1 VVCNFVYIYSME
13 QIKIRELQTSLNSD
27 VTTGNFLPMA
37 LDTEAG
43 GHLPLTRKIPLS
55 YCVSGGAVFADFSSG
70 LYLSGNQ
77 VLTGYNPD
85 LDIIRF
91 EESVY
96 LSSGMGIFIDDGLI
110 SGKSNLSLTGWASIE
125 GDLNVI
131 TGDIRVNEGSLFLGG
146 GISSDVG
153 DLDLNQGDI
162 NLNQGNVRIEGG
174 LLVTDSI
181 KWSSMGSDDNFPEIT
196 PATGAIFNV
205 PNLTT
210 TTAQPKWDFSG
221 EFRLSPHPDVTID
234 KEAKIDLKNSNHHSW
249 TITAPSTNTTD
260 SVHELILSSDYAG
273 THRNLTLG
281 AVGSEVNLYAE
292 GSLNSNGIYSKSIKA
307 QDELI
312 IPLVSATTAVVDPK
326 RGSIVLDNSD
336 GCYVYNGSDWIKLN

>member
-1 VVCNFVYIYSME
+1 ME
-13 QIKIRELQTSLNSD
+13 QIKIRELQTSLIPD
-27 VTTGNFLPMA
+27 ITTGNFLPMA

-43 GHLPLTRKIPLS
+43 GHLPLTRKVPLS
-55 YCVSGGAVFADFSSG
+55 HCVSGGAVFADFSSG

-96 LSSGMGIFIDDGLI
+96 LSSGMGLFIDDGLI

-131 TGDIRVNEGSLFLGG
+131 TGDIRAKNGSLFLEG
-146 GISSDVG
+146 GISSNEG
-153 DLDLNQGDI
+153 DLDLNQGDV

-174 LLVTDSI
+174 LLVTDSV
-181 KWSSMGSDDNFPEIT
+181 KWSSMGNDDNFPEIT

-234 KEAKIDLKNSNHHSW
+234 KEAKIDLKNSSNHSW
-249 TITAPSTNTTD
+249 TITAPSTNSID
-260 SVHELILSSDYAG
+260 SVHELILSSSYPG

-281 AVGSEVNLYAE
+281 SAGSEVNLYAE
-292 GSLNSNGIYSKSIKA
+292 GSLNSNGVYSKSIKA

-312 IPLVSATTAVVDPK
+312 VPLVNSTASVNDPK
-326 RGSIVLDNSD
+326 RGSIVLDDNSD
-336 GCYVYNGSDWIKLN
+336 CYIYDGTDWIQLNI